1 MSRKVF
7 LVGDGAVG
15 STFANDLL
23 QNTIVDEL
31 AIFDVAKDR
40 PVGDSMDLEDITPF
54 MGQTNIHPAADYSDA
69 KDADVCVITA
79 GVPEGVFGVLWGI
92 LGSYGI
98 FGGSLWGI
106 LGSWRV

>member
-31 AIFDVAKDR
+31 AILEGNAIYSNNHNSVEMSIRVKGNKGRGKMDISAKKIENEWKYTKINIR
-40 PVGDSMDLEDITPF
+40 IKEPKEVIEILENTIVE
-54 MGQTNIHPAADYSDA
+54 
-69 KDADVCVITA
+69 K
-79 GVPEGVFGVLWGI
+79 
-92 LGSYGI
+92 
-98 FGGSLWGI
+98 
-106 LGSWRV
+106 

>member
-31 AIFDVAKDR
+31 YTKRF
-40 PVGDSMDLEDITPF
+40 
-54 MGQTNIHPAADYSDA
+54 H
-69 KDADVCVITA
+69 
-79 GVPEGVFGVLWGI
+79 
-92 LGSYGI
+92 
-98 FGGSLWGI
+98 
-106 LGSWRV
+106 